1 MRTKRQ
7 LAVVSLAR
15 NEIQLLRFFKTIG
28 NEMEFGI
35 RWNRFD
41 TDAENWVGLKFSQ
54 IAMKKRSSQKDIIW
68 GGGMS
73 TSWWSSHH
81 HPSHHNSSLLPKNC
95 LQLCLRVDWVI
106 IGHTICRHLLLGG
119 KITQTKK
126 MHKLLR
132 WLNSLLI
139 PRDPHGQQ
147 WSHFER
153 ERCPWV
159 KPPHLAFGK

>member
-7 LAVVSLAR
+7 LAVVTSAR

-81 HPSHHNSSLLPKNC
+81 HPSHHNSLPKKC
-95 LQLCLRVDWVI
+95 LQLWVSVDWVI
-106 IGHTICRHLLLGG
+106 IGHTICRHLLFSPWYR
-119 KITQTKK
+119 TMTKK

-139 PRDPHGQQ
+139 PRDHWSLR

-153 ERCPWV
+153 DALGV
-159 KPPHLAFGK
+159 